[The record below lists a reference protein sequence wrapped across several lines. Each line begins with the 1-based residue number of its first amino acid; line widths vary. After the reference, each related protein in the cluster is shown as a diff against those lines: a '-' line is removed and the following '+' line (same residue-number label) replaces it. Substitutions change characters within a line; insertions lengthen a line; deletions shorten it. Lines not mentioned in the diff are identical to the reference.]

1 MPPQI
6 DTLTRREHAIT
17 IFVPLPPFVKF
28 IKKLKYPNSSFKFT
42 YKTLK
47 LNTYKNKNKRKKRK
61 RKREGMAAA
70 TH

>member
-17 IFVPLPPFVKF
+17 ISSVKF